1 MTVLATAGHVDHG
14 KSTLVKTLTGTDP
27 DRWAEERER
36 GLTID
41 LGFAHLVTPTGRDV
55 SFVDVPGHVRFI
67 GNMLA
72 GVGAI
77 QGCLFVVDVREGWMP
92 QSEEHL
98 RVLDLLGVERGI
110 VVLTKVDL
118 VDDDPDHRDLV
129 TLDLEDRVR
138 GTFLEG
144 AAIVPVSSHTGA
156 GIADLLAAIDMLL
169 ADAPDPRDRGRPRL
183 YVDRVFAAK
192 GSGTVVT
199 GTSADGEFRVGDTMI
214 VGSGSHG
221 PGRRECRVRSIQ
233 THGHTVE
240 SIGPGHRVALNLSGV
255 EHTEIERGDVLTRRD
270 EWHHTDRF
278 DASLT
283 VLASLDHPVSR
294 RGAYSVHIGSADV
307 PARLRVIG
315 PDTIAAGSTG
325 TVRIHLDRPFPL
337 LPGDRFVVRESGR
350 QETVGGGEILD
361 VDPILPVSRA
371 RPDRSVER
379 VIVERGWIAV
389 DEFMRLTGEHRPAD
403 VNGWI
408 VDPEVLD
415 RMRDELSRLVDTSGE
430 SGLDLG
436 SLDERRRAVLSTIPE
451 FVIDGDRV
459 RRPGVV
465 DPLLT
470 HPVIETLRAQGCA
483 PNQPEGVA
491 PGDLRRL
498 ARLGLL
504 FERDGIWFHV
514 AALDTARDAARR
526 LLDEDPNGFTMSQFR
541 DRLGITRKHAVPLAT
556 ELDTRGMTRRRDD
569 LRIEGPRLRSGSS
582 GT

>member
-41 LGFAHLVTPTGRDV
+41 LGFARLITPTEREI

-77 QGCLFVVDVREGWMP
+77 QGCLFVVDAREGWMP

-98 RVLDLLGVERGI
+98 RVLDLLGVSRGI
-110 VVLTKVDL
+110 VVITKIDL
-118 VDDDPDHRDLV
+118 VDDDEDHLDLV

-138 GTFLEG
+138 GTFLES
-144 AAIVPVSSHTGA
+144 APVVPVSSHTGR
-156 GIADLLAAIDMLL
+156 GLDQLLATIDSLVGDL
-169 ADAPDPRDRGRPRL
+169 AAPLDRGTPRL
-183 YVDRVFAAK
+183 FVDRVFAAK

-214 VGSGSHG
+214 IG
-221 PGRRECRVRSIQ
+221 PRRTECRIRSIQ
-233 THGHTVE
+233 THGRSVDA
-240 SIGPGHRVALNLSGV
+240 IRPGHRVALNLSGV
-255 EHTEIERGDVLTRRD
+255 EHTEIERGDVLTRAGD
-270 EWHHTDRF
+270 WHHTDRF

-283 VLASLDHPVSR
+283 VLATLDHPVSR
-294 RGAYSVHIGSADV
+294 RGAYTVHIGSADV

-315 PDTIAAGSTG
+315 PESIAAGSTG
-325 TVRIHLDRPFPL
+325 PVRLHLDRPFPL

-361 VDPILPVSRA
+361 VDPIVPVARA

-379 VIVERGWIAV
+379 VIAERGWITV
-389 DEFMRLTGEHRPAD
+389 DDLRRLTGTIRPPD
-403 VNGWI
+403 VGTWS
-408 VDPEVLD
+408 VDPAALERTRAEIASLLESPE
-415 RMRDELSRLVDTSGE
+415 RSGD
-430 SGLDLG
+430 SGFDLG
-436 SLDERRRAVLSTIPE
+436 LLDERQRAVLGTMSDL
-451 FVIDGDRV
+451 VVDGDRV

-470 HPVIETLRAQGCA
+470 HPVIESLRRQGCS
-483 PNQPEGVA
+483 PNPPEGIV

-498 ARLGLL
+498 ARAGLL
-504 FERDGIWFHV
+504 FEREGLWFHV
-514 AALDTARDAARR
+514 EALETARRVALR
-526 LLDEDPNGFTMSQFR
+526 LLEETPSGFTMSQFR
-541 DRLGITRKHAVPLAT
+541 DALGITRKHAVPLAT
-556 ELDTRGMTRRRDD
+556 ELDSRGMTRRRDD
-569 LRIEGPRLRSGSS
+569 VRIEGPRLRSAPTS
-582 GT
+582 

>member
-41 LGFAHLVTPTGRDV
+41 LGFAHLVTPAGRDL

-77 QGCLFVVDVREGWMP
+77 QGCLFVVDAREGWMP

-110 VVLTKVDL
+110 VVLTKIDL

-144 AAIVPVSSHTGA
+144 APIVPVSSHTGV
-156 GIADLLAAIDMLL
+156 GIDDLLTAIDDLL
-169 ADAPDPRDRGRPRL
+169 IDTPEPRDRGVPRL
-183 YVDRVFAAK
+183 FVDRVFAAK

-199 GTSADGEFRVGDTMI
+199 GTSADGEFRAGDTMI
-214 VGSGSHG
+214 IG
-221 PGRRECRVRSIQ
+221 PGRLGLGHRECRVRSIQ
-233 THGHTVE
+233 THGRTVE

-283 VLASLDHPVSR
+283 VLGSLDHPVSR
-294 RGAYSVHIGSADV
+294 RGAYSVHIGSAEV

-315 PDTIAAGSTG
+315 PDSISPGSTG
-325 TVRIHLDRPFPL
+325 AVRIRLDRPFPL

-361 VDPILPVSRA
+361 VDPIVPVSRA
-371 RPDRSVER
+371 RPDRTVER
-379 VIVERGWIAV
+379 VIAEREWITV
-389 DEFMRLTGEHRPAD
+389 DTFTRLTGERRPPD
-403 VNGWI
+403 VGEWI
-408 VDPEVLD
+408 VDPRIIEGIRV
-415 RMRDELSRLVDTSGE
+415 ELIDLVDRSSE

-436 SLDERRRAVLSTIPE
+436 SLDERRRAVLATIPE
-451 FVIDGDRV
+451 LVIDGDRV

-465 DPLLT
+465 DPLLA
-470 HPVIETLRAQGCA
+470 HPVIESLRAQGCA
-483 PNQPEGVA
+483 PNPPEGVA
-491 PGDLRRL
+491 SGDLRRL
-498 ARLGLL
+498 ARAGLL
-504 FERDGIWFHV
+504 FERDGLWFHV
-514 AALDTARDAARR
+514 DALDMARDAARR
-526 LLDEDPNGFTMSQFR
+526 LLDGNSDGFTMSQFR
-541 DRLGITRKHAVPLAT
+541 DVLGITRKHAVPLAT
-556 ELDTRGMTRRRDD
+556 ELDTRGITRRRGD
-569 LRIEGPRLRSGSS
+569 LRIAGPRLYP
-582 GT
+582 